1 MKDVKEIAKDN
12 KLTNYVRE
20 SMQELTK
27 VTWPTKNQAIRLT
40 IIVLG
45 FVFVFAVFLAGT
57 DLLANRGY
65 SELLEWATKM
75 NRPSAVETIDVPV
88 SADAPIEL
96 PVDFPVDFPN

>member
-12 KLTNYVRE
+12 RMTNYVRE

-45 FVFVFAVFLAGT
+45 FVLVFAVFLAGT
-57 DLLANRGY
+57 DFLANEGY
-65 SELLEWATKM
+65 AELLKWAAKL
-75 NRPSAVETIDVPV
+75 SAPPA
-88 SADAPIEL
+88 S
-96 PVDFPVDFPN
+96 